1 MSLLNALLCLRG
13 DEYSYIDFYSIHMSE
28 AWSQDGRIRVLLP
41 TVDRWGN
48 RLPRFSALSFIRIW
62 CLGQRH
68 YISWAIDRPKFCPP
82 FASRPYRYR
91 NAYFFG
97 RLIFRR
103 TRHININSMYEI
115 CQNEF
120 RLGAAAPNHHFS
132 SRGECDLDVKYR
144 CIIARAREEYQ
155 VGRFPLLLFQDNPF
169 GRQAASYVTRDTI
182 TSICCVLLFIYF
194 FFFYI

>member
-1 MSLLNALLCLRG
+1 
-13 DEYSYIDFYSIHMSE
+13 MSE
-28 AWSQDGRIRVLLP
+28 APQDGRIRVLFP
-41 TVDRWGN
+41 TVDRRGN

-68 YISWAIDRPKFCPP
+68 YVSWAIGRPKFCPSL
-82 FASRPYRYR
+82 ASRPCRCR
-91 NAYFFG
+91 SAYFFG

-132 SRGECDLDVKYR
+132 SHGECDLDVKYR

-155 VGRFPLLLFQDNPF
+155 VGRFPPLLFQDNPF
-169 GRQAASYVTRDTI
+169 SSGRPRRMWREIRLHQSAAFYS
-182 TSICCVLLFIYF
+182 LFIYF
-194 FFFYI
+194 FLVFFYI